1 MASLRLLLVAALAAA
16 GAHAFVPVAPNFRVQ
31 RPASRGA
38 VAVTMLTDA
47 EQAYLKAK
55 AAAEAKRKAAEAA
68 LAAAE
73 QILQGLISG
82 HSDPDAKGQDSG
94 PTMYD
99 NDDDDF
105 EEDDE

>member
-1 MASLRLLLVAALAAA
+1 MAPLRLLLVATLAAA

-55 AAAEAKRKAAEAA
+55 AAASRRRS
-68 LAAAE
+68 LAGSSTSARAPPA
-73 QILQGLISG
+73 S
-82 HSDPDAKGQDSG
+82 SPPAR
-94 PTMYD
+94 
-99 NDDDDF
+99 
-105 EEDDE
+105 

>member
-1 MASLRLLLVAALAAA
+1 MVSLRLVVTAIAAA

-73 QILQGLISG
+73 AAG
-82 HSDPDAKGQDSG
+82 AKPSKPKPAPPPPPPPPPAG
-94 PTMYD
+94 PS
-99 NDDDDF
+99 
-105 EEDDE
+105 